1 LSLVQL
7 KTYNFLI
14 LQAQK
19 QAKEIKGCNEN
30 FFTNIKEL
38 KLFAGI
44 KATSNINLKES
55 IQKLQTTI
63 IEFNILNKDNN
74 NCWSSIPLLS
84 GVNILNDGVIEYD
97 FSWNIKESLL
107 NPNIFSILDMAIIK
121 QFTSK
126 YSIILYEFIED
137 YKKVFIPELT
147 VEKFRELLG
156 LKDNQYKDFGIL
168 RLKIIERSISE
179 ISQKTNLNISYEVK
193 KRGRKVTHIKFR
205 VEKKK
210 VDHLNQIEPKSETLA
225 QFIVRVKKEYRGKA
239 FVKPRYVGLESYLKT
254 TTFIISK
261 DTGLVING
269 VNNSVVDSEKVKL
282 MFKNLYENQ
291 KYLGQVKIRLGDFI
305 GRTIELKTS
314 HNSVLGT
321 VEEFINRYEIIN
333 IIEDKTA
340 DNRFKLKLKSL
351 ENGKIGSSQ
360 TSLTEK
366 DFIKKLQ
373 DLVV

>member
-1 LSLVQL
+1 
-7 KTYNFLI
+7 
-14 LQAQK
+14 
-19 QAKEIKGCNEN
+19 
-30 FFTNIKEL
+30 
-38 KLFAGI
+38 
-44 KATSNINLKES
+44 
-55 IQKLQTTI
+55 
-63 IEFNILNKDNN
+63 
-74 NCWSSIPLLS
+74 
-84 GVNILNDGVIEYD
+84 
-97 FSWNIKESLL
+97 
-107 NPNIFSILDMAIIK
+107 MIK
-121 QFTSK
+121 QFK
-126 YSIILYEFIED
+126 Q
-137 YKKVFIPELT
+137 
-147 VEKFRELLG
+147 LLG
-156 LKDNQYKDFGIL
+156 IDENKYKNFKDL
-168 RLKIIERSISE
+168 RVNIIEKAILE
-179 ISQKTNLNISYEVK
+179 ISKKTNLSVSYEVE

-205 VEKKK
+205 VEEKKENY
-210 VDHLNQIEPKSETLA
+210 LNQIESKSETLA

-321 VEEFINRYEIIN
+321 VEEFTNRYEIIN

-351 ENGKIGSSQ
+351 ENGKIGSSP
-360 TSLTEK
+360 TSLTEE